1 MHGTTLRA
9 TLTTLS
15 ELNCPAAVEAV
26 LIEVTGVSM
35 SVRMECMARLVRF
48 GEEISL
54 EAQVFILL

>member
-15 ELNCPAAVEAV
+15 GLNCPAAVEAV

-35 SVRMECMARLVRF
+35 SVEDGVY
-48 GEEISL
+48 GEACE
-54 EAQVFILL
+54 VW